1 MYMKLCFKFFPYIDE
16 NTPEEEYDKIS
27 NDELSNEELW
37 QKLIDDFRY
46 GVENLPEKQ
55 EEVGRP
61 TKYAA
66 EAYLAKA
73 LLFRLMNR
81 MRTTM

>member
-1 MYMKLCFKFFPYIDE
+1 VA
-16 NTPEEEYDKIS
+16 
-27 NDELSNEELW
+27 
-37 QKLIDDFRY
+37 KLIDDFRY

-66 EAYLAKA
+66 EAYTSQSFNS
-73 LLFRLMNR
+73 FRLMNR